1 MNENDIVH
9 VNPKMTGVHV
19 QQSTSCYLLDSNN
32 NKTAGACIAMFV
44 GDRMFKNTIEIIV
57 HVQGMYHL

>member
-32 NKTAGACIAMFV
+32 NNTGACIA
-44 GDRMFKNTIEIIV
+44 IHSLPAEC
-57 HVQGMYHL
+57 L

>member
-19 QQSTSCYLLDSNN
+19 QQSSSCYLLDSNN
-32 NKTAGACIAMFV
+32 NNTAGACIAMFV

-57 HVQGMYHL
+57 HVQGIYHL